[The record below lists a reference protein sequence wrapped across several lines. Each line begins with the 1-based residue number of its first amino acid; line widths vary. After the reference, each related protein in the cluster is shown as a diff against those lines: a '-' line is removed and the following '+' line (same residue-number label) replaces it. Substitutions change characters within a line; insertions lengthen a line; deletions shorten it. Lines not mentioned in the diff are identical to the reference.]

1 MPDFL
6 VHTSINARRYIMDHL
21 KERLQEFERRTG
33 ERVLLKNPG
42 NDHSKSWLL
51 ESIES
56 RELPDVALS
65 HASDFSVLDE
75 GSRYGLFAS
84 TRAWSG
90 TPALH
95 PESAPFHDPSGIFH
109 PVFIV
114 PMVPIYNGK
123 VVQAAELRHSW
134 ADLFENDRK
143 VLFPDKDT
151 PISKA
156 VLAYLHTT
164 WPAEYPAFRER
175 LSFGGSPVEVLQA
188 VGNGEFHM
196 GISNVSFSMMAKQR
210 NIEID
215 APSEGAVALPQVLV
229 WGAHASSELTAL
241 HDLLMEEKLQ
251 RYLEE
256 QGFWATADIPE
267 DERMPVAR
275 WKSVWAGWDDFFAGL
290 RALEEGERVH
300 A

>member
-1 MPDFL
+1 
-6 VHTSINARRYIMDHL
+6 
-21 KERLQEFERRTG
+21 
-33 ERVLLKNPG
+33 
-42 NDHSKSWLL
+42 
-51 ESIES
+51 
-56 RELPDVALS
+56 
-65 HASDFSVLDE
+65 
-75 GSRYGLFAS
+75 
-84 TRAWSG
+84 
-90 TPALH
+90 
-95 PESAPFHDPSGIFH
+95 
-109 PVFIV
+109 
-114 PMVPIYNGK
+114 
-123 VVQAAELRHSW
+123 
-134 ADLFENDRK
+134 
-143 VLFPDKDT
+143 
-151 PISKA
+151 
-156 VLAYLHTT
+156 
-164 WPAEYPAFRER
+164 
-175 LSFGGSPVEVLQA
+175 VEVLQA